1 MRLSTRQVGVA
12 CAAITVTIWVS
23 FIVVA
28 RAMAHASL
36 TPFDIGF
43 VRFLFAGVL
52 LIPCGVWWVRRE
64 RRHSP
69 SARSFAGI
77 APVPAGSAVLAG
89 LFGGIGYSTLA
100 YSGFFF
106 APASHAAVL
115 MPGMLPLWTALV
127 AWLLLATP
135 VPPRRAFGLALI
147 LLAALLVGGPSLFG
161 ADAIA
166 GAWRGDLL
174 FLAASLSWSIYTV
187 IARKHALAPI
197 PATIA
202 LASFA
207 CLAYVPVYAL
217 AVAAGW
223 VPSGLAQAPWRE
235 LLFQGVMQGWLSF
248 VVSGITFVKM
258 VEVFGPVRS
267 TLITSAVPPLSALGA
282 VIFLGEPMTGWLAL
296 ALVLATI
303 GISFGI
309 RPVTPRVAPVA
320 AKPS

>member
-1 MRLSTRQVGVA
+1 MHLTARQIGVL
-12 CAAITVTIWVS
+12 CAVVTVAIWVS

-43 VRFLFAGVL
+43 VRFLFAGAL
-52 LIPCGVWWVRRE
+52 LIPWGVWWVRRE
-64 RRHSP
+64 RRQNP
-69 SARSFAGI
+69 SAPAFAGI
-77 APVPAGSAVLAG
+77 APVPAHSAVLAG
-89 LFGGIGYSTLA
+89 VFGGVGYSALA

-147 LLAALLVGGPSLFG
+147 LLAALFVGGPSLFG
-161 ADAIA
+161 AAAIE

-187 IARKHALAPI
+187 VARKHALAPI

-202 LASFA
+202 LASFV
-207 CLAYVPVYAL
+207 CLTYVPIYAL
-217 AVAAGW
+217 LVAAGW
-223 VPSGLAQAPWRE
+223 IPSGLTRAPWSE
-235 LLFQGVMQGWLSF
+235 LLFQGVMQGWLSV

-267 TLITSAVPPLSALGA
+267 TLITSAVPPLSALAA
-282 VIFLGEPMTGWLAL
+282 VIFLGEPMTVWLAL
-296 ALVLATI
+296 ALVLATVGI
-303 GISFGI
+303 GFGL
-309 RPVTPRVAPVA
+309 RPVAPRATPATAERA
-320 AKPS
+320 